1 MAKTRKDE
9 KSKAESQTSTTVLA
23 AATQPPLS
31 REKNLPF
38 TKSSLN
44 QYGRRVYSSEDVP
57 LFDAFNPGR

>member
-44 QYGRRVYSSEDVP
+44 QYGRRVYSSEAV
-57 LFDAFNPGR
+57 A